1 MKTGYTSCT
10 DCAYRAICKLTE
22 EKRGACV
29 MHTETEAQNFRKSTI
44 LGRSKQEIETRQ
56 GGKVR

>member
-1 MKTGYTSCT
+1 MKTGYTSCE
-10 DCAYRAICKLTE
+10 DCAYGSICKLTE
-22 EKRGACV
+22 EKRAGCV
-29 MHTETEAQNFRKSTI
+29 MHTETEAQNFRKNTI